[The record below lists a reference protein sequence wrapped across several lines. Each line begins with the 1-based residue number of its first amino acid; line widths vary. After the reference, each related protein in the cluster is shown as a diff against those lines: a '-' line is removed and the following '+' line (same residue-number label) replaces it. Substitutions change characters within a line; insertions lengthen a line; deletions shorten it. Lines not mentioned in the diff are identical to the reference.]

1 MKLLPTL
8 KGYVDGCIPESDI
21 LKVLSEDQVPLWE
34 NYMRGKT
41 ITQIGF
47 DDWGIWETDYSSFKR
62 HMDNL
67 YLKEL
72 ENEVTPHAKAYRIRL
87 WSIKLI
93 NLMMI

>member
-8 KGYVDGCIPESDI
+8 KGYVDGCIPEADI
-21 LKVLSEDQVPLWE
+21 LKVLSEDQIPLWE

-72 ENEVTPHAKAYRIRL
+72 ENEVDTSP
-87 WSIKLI
+87 
-93 NLMMI
+93 